1 MARFGGYGDSV
12 WLSGTIRT
20 LDGLLEEHE
29 QMVVTPL
36 ESSTDDLFSVRL
48 RSSVMENQSI
58 STNTGV
64 VMDLAASD
72 EWEGLGTNP
81 NSSKASLDS
90 LVPVEAH
97 EAEDAPD
104 HPDQQDSNSHPPA
117 PQAAQEGETS
127 KILLSVAAISAAALG
142 AFVASRS
149 TSQDQTDRKRKPKD
163 DNHTDQDWVQVERR
177 DHD

>member
-1 MARFGGYGDSV
+1 MARFGGSVDTV

-20 LDGLLEEHE
+20 LEGLLEEHE

-36 ESSTDDLFSVRL
+36 ESSTDDLFSVTL

-58 STNTGV
+58 NTGV
-64 VMDLAASD
+64 VLDLAASD
-72 EWEGLGTNP
+72 EWEGLGTNT

-97 EAEDAPD
+97 EAEDAPE
-104 HPDQQDSNSHPPA
+104 HPDQQDSTSNPPA
-117 PQAAQEGETS
+117 PQATQESETS
-127 KILLSVAAISAAALG
+127 KILLSVAAIGAAAFG

-149 TSQDQTDRKRKPKD
+149 TSQDQTDRRRKPRD
-163 DNHTDQDWVQVERR
+163 GNHTDQDWVQVERR